1 MLPFAVLDILADD
14 WIRSRRESARP
25 YGTKPSRIPGFLA
38 AVRGLLTRRN
48 AADAAAPAAIPAERQ
63 HRIA

>member
-14 WIRSRRESARP
+14 WIRSRRESARV

-38 AVRGLLTRRN
+38 AVRGRLARRTP
-48 AADAAAPAAIPAERQ
+48 AAAAPVGIPAPR
-63 HRIA
+63 HNRAA